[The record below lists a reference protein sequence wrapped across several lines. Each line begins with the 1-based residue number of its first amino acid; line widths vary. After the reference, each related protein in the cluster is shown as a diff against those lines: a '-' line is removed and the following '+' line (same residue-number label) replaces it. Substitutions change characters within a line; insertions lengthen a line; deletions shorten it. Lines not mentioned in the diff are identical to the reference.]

1 MTWLTRDAHAGVGQI
16 DTTGT
21 IDERYRQYRTSAAG
35 AATELR
41 DPPYQK
47 LLIDLGG
54 SVQLNCRGQR
64 PVVCRSGRIK
74 QQFQLNGP
82 VENWYQNE

>member
-1 MTWLTRDAHAGVGQI
+1 MTWLTRGAHAGVGQI

-35 AATELR
+35 AAIELR

-47 LLIDLGG
+47 LLLIDLGG
-54 SVQLNCRGQR
+54 SVQLK
-64 PVVCRSGRIK
+64 VV
-74 QQFQLNGP
+74 
-82 VENWYQNE
+82 